1 MQISSAIIY
10 KGMENIITRSSLYD
24 PLDDFFFYKV
34 MGEKG
39 DEVQLLAFINAVL
52 GKTGDESF
60 TSIEILEDKKLT
72 PDVIGGKTG
81 ILDVRAVLHGNK
93 RINVEVQLQDR
104 YNMDRR
110 SLFYLSREYTR
121 WLKEGEDYIELP
133 DIIGINIVNFNFPQT
148 KHYHSSFH
156 LREDTE
162 RDIILTNA
170 LEIHYIN
177 MVKYRRQR
185 NKNLNDP
192 LCRWLVWFN
201 KNSPPE
207 LIEEAVKMDSAI
219 QTAAERMLN
228 LTADED
234 VITAYNRRFMASC
247 DRTSEINCAHSKGM
261 EKGMKKEK
269 ILIAKNMINKGSSI
283 EFIHEVTGL
292 GLDKIKKLTPNR

>member
-1 MQISSAIIY
+1 
-10 KGMENIITRSSLYD
+10 LYD

-72 PDVIGGKTG
+72 PDVIGKKTG

-93 RINVEVQLQDR
+93 RVNVEVQLQDQ

-162 RDIILTNA
+162 KDIILTNA

-177 MVKYRRQR
+177 MVKYRKQR

-207 LIEEAVKMDSAI
+207 LIEEAVKMDNAI
-219 QTAAERMLN
+219 QTAAERMLT
-228 LTADED
+228 LTADEE

-247 DRTSEINCAHSKGM
+247 DRTSEINCAHNKGM
-261 EKGMKKEK
+261 EKGMEQEK
-269 ILIAKNMINKGSSI
+269 ILIAKNMFIKGYSI
-283 EFIHEVTGL
+283 ESIHEITGL
-292 GLDKIKKLTPNR
+292 GLEKIREIIKKNS

>member
-1 MQISSAIIY
+1 
-10 KGMENIITRSSLYD
+10 MEKIITRSSLYD

-52 GKTGDESF
+52 GKTGEESF
-60 TSIEILEDKKLT
+60 SSIEILEDKKLT

-81 ILDVRAVLHGNK
+81 ILDVRAVLHGSK
-93 RINVEVQLQDR
+93 RVNVEVQLQDQQ
-104 YNMDRR
+104 NMDRR

-177 MVKYRRQR
+177 MVKYRRQK
-185 NKNLNDP
+185 NKDLNDP

-201 KNSPPE
+201 KNSPSE
-207 LIEEAVKMDSAI
+207 LIEEVVNMDSAI
-219 QTAAERMLN
+219 QVAAERMLN
-228 LTADED
+228 LTVDED
-234 VITAYNRRFMASC
+234 VITLRDRMFMASC
-247 DRTSEINCAHSKGM
+247 DRTSQINCAHSKGM
-261 EKGMKKEK
+261 EKGMEKEK
-269 ILIAKNMINKGSSI
+269 ILIAKNMLNKGSSI
-283 EFIHEVTGL
+283 EFIHEITGL
-292 GLDKIKKLTPNR
+292 GLDRIRKISKKSSNT

>member
-1 MQISSAIIY
+1 MLYTSAIIY

-52 GKTGDESF
+52 GKTGDEQF

-93 RINVEVQLQDR
+93 RVNVEVQLQDR

-177 MVKYRRQR
+177 MVKYRKQR

-228 LTADED
+228 LTVDED

-247 DRTSEINCAHSKGM
+247 DRTSEINCAHNKGM
-261 EKGMKKEK
+261 EKGMKKVQQLVLE
-269 ILIAKNMINKGSSI
+269 MINQGLTI
-283 EFIHEVTGL
+283 EE
-292 GLDKIKKLTPNR
+292 IKERLKQE